1 MIIVLQ
7 AVDLKTLAPCAI
19 TRQAPLSLRPFAG
32 LYNPYSK
39 GCSVLCNHPASS
51 EVKSVVKKAKDAWAI
66 EGKAFQYRDK
76 SPKINDSYTFHE
88 SDLPEEFFRR
98 YTDTDSRPLTPT
110 PTVISGRTRASLG
123 SHFNRRCVTPEP
135 QTTTGKERKQLILD
149 LRYV

>member
-1 MIIVLQ
+1 M
-7 AVDLKTLAPCAI
+7 
-19 TRQAPLSLRPFAG
+19 
-32 LYNPYSK
+32 
-39 GCSVLCNHPASS
+39 
-51 EVKSVVKKAKDAWAI
+51 KSVVKKAKDAWAI
-66 EGKAFQYRDK
+66 EGKAVQYRDK
-76 SPKINDSYTFHE
+76 SPKRNDSYTFHE